1 MYASGS
7 GCRLTLLCGPHPP
20 SSLQAVQ
27 PQMGTFWAD
36 HAVAGGG
43 NEHGVTAEHPQED
56 LLTASHSE
64 FCQQH
69 GMRQMVGG
77 AVEHSVALLVV
88 KQGRSDL
95 SWGADFII
103 TGGPQVPPGHCPVT
117 PEFWEPDDPVRV
129 YLQEGVLNLGF
140 SHVPPLP
147 CGSLLPCSFFSL
159 VPS

>member
-1 MYASGS
+1 MHASSS

-27 PQMGTFWAD
+27 PQMGTCWAD
-36 HAVAGGG
+36 HAAAGGDK
-43 NEHGVTAEHPQED
+43 HGVTAEQPQED

-64 FCQQH
+64 FSHYH
-69 GMRQMVGG
+69 GMRQMVGW

-103 TGGPQVPPGHCPVT
+103 IGGPQAPPGHCPGT
-117 PEFWEPDDPVRV
+117 QSSGNQMAQWEYISRK
-129 YLQEGVLNLGF
+129 E
-140 SHVPPLP
+140 S
-147 CGSLLPCSFFSL
+147 
-159 VPS
+159 